1 MVRALVCVL
10 GVCLVAQTNV
20 FADNSKPSKSP
31 IAAETNKSP
40 KTQLASLRNQV
51 KALERQRRETAQA
64 IKARY
69 GMLIRG
75 DRGSEAVIKKEAAL
89 LKQQENALLALTT
102 NEAQR
107 EGIQSKFGMMLKIL
121 NGETKLDDRLIAQL
135 QVEEQALIGQVN
147 NLFQTRINQLNAEI
161 QSVQANTSPSGSKTP
176 KSAVAGRAGK

>member
-1 MVRALVCVL
+1 
-10 GVCLVAQTNV
+10 V
-20 FADNSKPSKSP
+20 FADNSKPTKSP
-31 IAAETNKSP
+31 IASETNKSP

-75 DRGSEAVIKKEAAL
+75 DRGSEAVVKKEAAL
-89 LKQQENALLALTT
+89 LKQQEAALLALAT

-121 NGETKLDDRLIAQL
+121 NGETKVDDRLIAHL

-147 NLFQTRINQLNAEI
+147 GLYQTRINQLNAEI
-161 QSVQANTSPSGSKTP
+161 QSLQANAGSTGGKTP
-176 KSAVAGRAGK
+176 KPGVSSRPGK